1 MSPVAIAAPPLST
14 GLQRVSASGGI
25 PTAATVLAQG
35 EASHVGPS
43 FLPDGRH
50 FLYRVIRVGE
60 TGPGPVYAASL
71 DSPERTLVVRTGSMN
86 VAFTQDYLLFLHDTS
101 LMAQP
106 FDARRLTVAGE
117 ATPVAE
123 LVEAWGTPAL

>member
-14 GLQRVSASGGI
+14 GLQRVSASGGT

-50 FLYRVIRVGE
+50 FLYRVIEVGE
-60 TGPGPVYAASL
+60 TGTGPVYAASL
-71 DSPERTLVVRTGSMN
+71 DSAERTLVVSASSMN
-86 VAFTQDYLLFLHDTS
+86 VSFTQDHLLFLHDTS

-106 FDARRLTVAGE
+106 FDPRRLTLAGD
-117 ATPVAE
+117 ATPVVE
-123 LVEAWGTPAL
+123 LVE